1 MEKMEVV
8 LVWVLLSFPLPH
20 HQCSSAKGIYLF
32 FFTTYPFFLN
42 VMFYFFC
49 LAFVILLFLAST
61 WSKSVAEM
69 NEISP
74 SCLFIFIPSAAHVDL
89 VSFKIALDHQSPF
102 PVLLCIARHISFGL
116 PLCGKSSFSPL
127 D

>member
-1 MEKMEVV
+1 MDAEKVRWRKWRLSWCEFCSHFLFLIISV
-8 LVWVLLSFPLPH
+8 LQARGF
-20 HQCSSAKGIYLF
+20 IYF
-32 FFTTYPFFLN
+32 F

>member
-1 MEKMEVV
+1 MGSALISSSSSSVFFRQGD
-8 LVWVLLSFPLPH
+8 LFIFLSCFIFSALP
-20 HQCSSAKGIYLF
+20 
-32 FFTTYPFFLN
+32 
-42 VMFYFFC
+42 
-49 LAFVILLFLAST
+49 LFLAST